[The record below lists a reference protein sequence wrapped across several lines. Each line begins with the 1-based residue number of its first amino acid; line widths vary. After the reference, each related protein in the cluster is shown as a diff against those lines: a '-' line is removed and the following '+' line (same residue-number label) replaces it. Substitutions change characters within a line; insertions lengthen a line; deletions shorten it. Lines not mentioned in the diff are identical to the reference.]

1 MTNDDLLDAL
11 ADLQHDLGKYILLPI
26 SMLPGDAT
34 DDDVRDALRV
44 ALRETRTAPGGTRS
58 AAEIWRG
65 FLAEVGDALEEI
77 PAWTDLTRAVD
88 QALAWEPSIDGN
100 AVLDRRAIQQDLHAV
115 SRVTRRITEQL
126 QESR

>member
-1 MTNDDLLDAL
+1 MTTDDLLDAL

-26 SMLPGDAT
+26 SMLPADAT
-34 DDDVRDALRV
+34 DADVRDALRI
-44 ALRETRTAPGGTRS
+44 ALRETRTGPGGSRS

-65 FLAEVGDALEEI
+65 FLAEVGRGLEEI

-88 QALAWEPSIDGN
+88 QALAWEPGIDGM
-100 AVLDRRAIQQDLHAV
+100 VLDRRAIQKDLHAV
-115 SRVTRRITEQL
+115 SQITRRITEQL